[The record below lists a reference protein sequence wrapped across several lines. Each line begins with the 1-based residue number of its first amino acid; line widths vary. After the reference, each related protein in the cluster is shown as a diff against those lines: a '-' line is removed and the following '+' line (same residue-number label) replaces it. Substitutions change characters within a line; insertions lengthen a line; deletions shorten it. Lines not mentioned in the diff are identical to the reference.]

1 MKTVKQLA
9 AQVGISVR
17 TLHHYDAIGL
27 LRPSQVT
34 QAGYRLYDDAA
45 AERLCLILLFR
56 ELGFPLKQIR
66 AILDAPDFDRN
77 QILSQQVQLLEQR
90 KAHLEKLANMARGI
104 QLVGVNYLEMQDFDF
119 QKIDDYAEQ
128 AKTLYGKSEAY
139 QQCAQKAAARTAQQ
153 NQKVNGQ
160 LMDFFAA
167 LGQIKEQNPGGE
179 AAQQWVRQLQAFITE
194 HYYDCTEQILLG
206 LGDLYAGGGSMTEN
220 IDAAGGPGTGCFAR
234 QAIRFYCKHSVSP

>member
-90 KAHLEKLANMARGI
+90 KAHLENLANMARGI

-128 AKTLYGKSEAY
+128 AKTLYGKTEAY
-139 QQCAQKAAARTAQQ
+139 QQCVQKAAARTQQQ

-167 LGQIKEQNPGGE
+167 LGQLKEQNPDSE

-220 IDAAGGPGTGCFAR
+220 IDAAGGPGTGSFAQ
-234 QAIRFYCKHSVSP
+234 QAIRIYCKHSISP